1 MQAPP
6 RCSAPCARARSS
18 CWRTA
23 RFVSPATGGTRF
35 ALRLESRFRFAL
47 YGAFAVVGLT
57 RAVWVVADQLKGSPR
72 GGLWPRIPAS
82 LLLAPGG
89 TSMGTLL
96 LLGALFPVHI
106 RLGWR
111 SKRNRLTGPA
121 MVAFNAMLI
130 VTAFGLY
137 YSGSDIVRPWMSDIH
152 LGLGFALPALSVLH
166 ILLGR
171 RSRS

>member
-18 CWRTA
+18 CLRTA
-23 RFVSPATGGTRF
+23 RFVSPTTGGMRF

-47 YGAFAVVGLT
+47 YSAFALLVLT
-57 RAVWVVADQLKGSPR
+57 GAVWLVADQLKDSESE
-72 GGLWPRIPAS
+72 LWQRVAS
-82 LLLAPGG
+82 SMLMVHGG
-89 TSMGTLL
+89 TAMVTLL

-121 MVAFNAMLI
+121 MVTFNAMLI

-152 LGLGFALPALSVLH
+152 LGLGVALPALFVLH
-166 ILLGR
+166 VLLGR